1 MKKAFLIFFI
11 LPLIYACGPKE
22 GSTDAAILEA
32 KQAVLDSMNQEILI
46 SKQQRQIDSLENER
60 TYVSSKNHS
69 SSANATAPNAYSSS
83 GRSSVPTT
91 PVNYSSTKK
100 KKMGNVAK
108 GAIIGAGVGAI
119 TGAVVSKKKGKG
131 AIIGGVLGA
140 GAGAG
145 VGAVINKK
153 NQKKQQDGIVYF

>member
-46 SKQQRQIDSLENER
+46 SKQQRQIDSLENET

-69 SSANATAPNAYSSS
+69 SSANTYTPSE
-83 GRSSVPTT
+83 RSSVPTT